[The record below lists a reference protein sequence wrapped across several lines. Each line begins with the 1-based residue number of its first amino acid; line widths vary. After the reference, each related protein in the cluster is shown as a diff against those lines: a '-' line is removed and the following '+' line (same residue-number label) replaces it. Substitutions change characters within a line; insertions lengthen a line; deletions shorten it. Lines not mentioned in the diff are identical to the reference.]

1 MFPVMLM
8 MMMLMMMPMVAIMVK
23 IYLLSKLVRQIQ
35 HVWFMSSVDT
45 DDGDDDD
52 GSNKND
58 NVPAVQTHT
67 ADAVHLVHV

>member
-1 MFPVMLM
+1 
-8 MMMLMMMPMVAIMVK
+8 MVK
-23 IYLLSKLVRQIQ
+23 MYLLSKLVRQIQ

-58 NVPAVQTHT
+58 NIPAVQTHT